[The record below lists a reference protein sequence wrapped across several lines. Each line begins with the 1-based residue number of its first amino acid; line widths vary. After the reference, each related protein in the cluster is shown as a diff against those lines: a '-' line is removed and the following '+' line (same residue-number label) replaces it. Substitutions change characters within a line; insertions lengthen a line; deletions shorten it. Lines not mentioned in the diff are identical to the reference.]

1 MAEKLCNG
9 CMADEELA
17 THVIKKKQR
26 SRIADIAYWE
36 RRQKKEVFQ
45 EALDFYL
52 ATKADVPERK
62 RG

>member
-1 MAEKLCNG
+1 
-9 CMADEELA
+9 MADEELA